1 MRALDSRPTR
11 TDHPTLR
18 KSRTALS
25 SLGDH
30 ADRRECALRSAVH
43 QSRCVS
49 RRHRAG
55 ESPIAGYE
63 RGDGWA
69 RIAADAACP
78 DGIAGRWAASRRRTA
93 RRPPG
98 PAGPAPQPGE
108 NRIGRSARSISWHAR
123 CGPHAG
129 GPRPSPQ
136 PSPVPL
142 AASAACPPGPVPPP
156 GTGCGQ
162 PRRLAPVRRAGGG
175 DYRPA
180 CGPQSGFWRSFA
192 SGIPHQ
198 APARTT
204 PSRSLLRGPVPR
216 AGRGG
221 QAVVHR
227 CDCRPGMTS
236 CHQVAR
242 PARKGQ
248 SRSRHRGCL
257 LADTPADGHPPRRRD
272 PVPGPTAGDP
282 ELAGYPAGAGG
293 PGGAHRDDPG
303 RPAHVPARPPCG

>member
-1 MRALDSRPTR
+1 MPVYFCDTVTAGRALLPM
-11 TDHPTLR
+11 P
-18 KSRTALS
+18 
-25 SLGDH
+25 H
-30 ADRRECALRSAVH
+30 AA
-43 QSRCVS
+43 
-49 RRHRAG
+49 
-55 ESPIAGYE
+55 
-63 RGDGWA
+63 
-69 RIAADAACP
+69 

-180 CGPQSGFWRSFA
+180 CGPQSGFWRTFA
-192 SGIPHQ
+192 SGIPHR

-204 PSRSLLRGPVPR
+204 PSRSLLRGPGAPGR
-216 AGRGG
+216 AR
-221 QAVVHR
+221 
-227 CDCRPGMTS
+227 RPGS
-236 CHQVAR
+236 
-242 PARKGQ
+242 G
-248 SRSRHRGCL
+248 
-257 LADTPADGHPPRRRD
+257 PP
-272 PVPGPTAGDP
+272 
-282 ELAGYPAGAGG
+282 L
-293 PGGAHRDDPG
+293 
-303 RPAHVPARPPCG
+303 

>member
-1 MRALDSRPTR
+1 MP
-11 TDHPTLR
+11 
-18 KSRTALS
+18 
-25 SLGDH
+25 H
-30 ADRRECALRSAVH
+30 AA
-43 QSRCVS
+43 
-49 RRHRAG
+49 
-55 ESPIAGYE
+55 
-63 RGDGWA
+63 
-69 RIAADAACP
+69 

-123 CGPHAG
+123 CGPHPG

-162 PRRLAPVRRAGGG
+162 PRRPAPVRRAGGG

-180 CGPQSGFWRSFA
+180 AVPDPGSG
-192 SGIPHQ
+192 G
-198 APARTT
+198 
-204 PSRSLLRGPVPR
+204 PSRAGSRTRPSQDHTISIPPPGPGAPR
-216 AGRGG
+216 RPRRPGSDPPL
-221 QAVVHR
+221 R

-248 SRSRHRGCL
+248 SRSRYRGCL
-257 LADTPADGHPPRRRD
+257 LADTPAGGHPPRRRD

-282 ELAGYPAGAGG
+282 EPAGHPRGRWRA
-293 PGGAHRDDPG
+293 RRRSPG
-303 RPAHVPARPPCG
+303 RSGPSGARSSPATLSLTGRMIARLPGCAGSGHPGWPD